1 MVVRYVHVGLSDICV
16 CVLIRV
22 VRCMCVCECVSGVC
36 WVIRCVLNGVIS

>member
-1 MVVRYVHVGLSDICV
+1 MWLSDMCMLGYQICV